1 MLLTRSNEVD
11 QAEIYIDQFYNES
24 LSEKNLI
31 KALSLKWFRLN
42 VMYFIKDKDGDK
54 VKFRPNTAQKD
65 FYINEHKNDII
76 LKARQL
82 GFTTF
87 KMIADLDDCLFIEN
101 YSAGC
106 IAHNDKAAKEIFRNK
121 IKFAYESIGDSMRS
135 IFEHLGSELPN
146 PVSDRDGLYSF
157 DNGSTLSVSTGFRGG
172 TLQSLHVSEFGKICK
187 KRPDVAEEI
196 VTGAFQAVSK
206 RGTKTIESTAEGK
219 EGYFFQYCDEAEKR
233 QKLNIDPISLEFKL
247 HFYPWFKDPN
257 YTIDEAIII
266 NDRLSSYFNELKVK
280 HGIEL
285 TEGQQKWYT
294 TKDKELGDKVKQE
307 YPSTPEE
314 AFSNSI
320 KGAYYSTQFAKI
332 YEDGRICEIPLNEHL
347 EVHTAWDLG
356 VGDSTAIW
364 FYQKVGNK
372 YHIIDYY
379 QNSGEGLQ
387 HYAKVLKSKNYK
399 YGYHYAP
406 HDIDNREFGSD
417 AKSRKDIAYDGWEID
432 GKNYHIDF
440 IVVPKSSAEDGI
452 EAARAILDNCVFD
465 VTIQH
470 NTVSINN
477 KNVSGLDCLES
488 YRKEWNDKLGS
499 YRDKPLHD
507 WASDGADAFR
517 YLAVAETK
525 LNRFIGKSN
534 LFG

>member
-1 MLLTRSNEVD
+1 MLLTRSDEVE
-11 QAEIYIDQFYNES
+11 QANIYINQFYSES
-24 LSEKNLI
+24 LSETNLL

-42 VMYFIKDKDGDK
+42 TIYFIKDKDGDK
-54 VKFRPNTAQKD
+54 VKFRPNDPQKD
-65 FYINEHKNDII
+65 FYINEHRNDII

-87 KMIADLDDCLFIEN
+87 KMIADLDDCLFVEN

-121 IKFAYESIGDSMRS
+121 IKFAYENISESMLS
-135 IFEHLGSELPN
+135 LFTMISDGLPI
-146 PVSDRDGLYSF
+146 PESDRDGLYSF
-157 DNGSTLSVSTGFRGG
+157 SNGSTLSVSTGFRGG

-187 KRPDVAEEI
+187 KRPDVAQEI

-219 EGYFFQYCDEAEKR
+219 EGYFYRYCDEADKR
-233 QKLNIDPISLEFKL
+233 QKAGVDPISLEFKL
-247 HFYPWFKDPN
+247 HFYPWFNDPEYSIEEN
-257 YTIDEAIII
+257 IIYPT
-266 NDRLSSYFNELKVK
+266 RLDDYFNELEFK
-280 HGIEL
+280 HKIKL
-285 TEGQQKWYT
+285 SDGQKKWYS

-314 AFSNSI
+314 AFANSI
-320 KGAYYSTQFAKI
+320 QGAYYATQFNKI
-332 YEDGRICEIPLNEHL
+332 YEEKRIGKMPKNDVK
-347 EVHTAWDLG
+347 VHTAWDLG

-379 QNSGEGLQ
+379 HNSGEGLQ
-387 HYAKVLKSKNYK
+387 HYAKILKKKNYD
-399 YGYHYAP
+399 YGRHYAP

-417 AKSRKDIAYDGWEID
+417 AKTRKEIARDGWIID
-432 GKNYHIDF
+432 GKTYRIRFDK
-440 IVVPKSSAEDGI
+440 VPKLSVEDGI
-452 EAARAILDNCVFD
+452 EASRAILDNCVFSD
-465 VTIQH
+465 TILN
-470 NTVSINN
+470 NTIKINN
-477 KNVSGLDCLES
+477 KDVSGLDCLEN
-488 YRKEWNDKLGS
+488 YRKEWNDKLGC

-517 YLAVAETK
+517 YLAIAETK
-525 LNRFIGKSN
+525 LNRFIGQSN
-534 LFG
+534 LITF